1 MAYKYNSNYE
11 DAFGKQLDEML
22 DMCDTD
28 YYEIWIGTDGYAV
41 SHPGYKVYDAY
52 EDDDTLIQEELGI
65 TFDQLMNLVVLRA
78 GCAYQLSPE
87 FYEETTGEPFPQE
100 VADQIGKNAIVVM
113 VVSLE
118 DARERIRMG
127 KTASDL

>member
-1 MAYKYNSNYE
+1 
-11 DAFGKQLDEML
+11 
-22 DMCDTD
+22 MCGTD

-41 SHPGYKVYDAY
+41 SHPDYKIYDAY

-87 FYEETTGEPFPQE
+87 FYEKTTGEPFPQE
-100 VADQIGKNAIVVM
+100 VADQIDKNAIIVM

-127 KTASDL
+127 KTASEI